1 MLYLKLFVHLSMTWI
16 ILLWIFQG
24 YSLFSYQCSLLFL
37 ATLICYHTQE
47 RLSTTFLF
55 FFSTLSSWCVVVFD
69 SFDILSSCLSFVK
82 NFFHFYFKCFSSLRQ
97 LDYFIKTPVVCQ
109 QLFFKKIRTT
119 HISNQSGERGIW
131 TLAPVTRPIPLAGA
145 PLRPLEY
152 FSKVHCLM
160 IWCCSMRSWRIYDN
174 TKYFSVCQSLFFYI
188 FLLPVTVASL
198 KKFRLQN
205 SPLAVVTIC
214 DMLLIRCSAIL
225 AECFL
230 CNGNKVSYYSAS
242 HS

>member
-1 MLYLKLFVHLSMTWI
+1 MTWI

-55 FFSTLSSWCVVVFD
+55 FFSAFLSWCVVAFRQLWY
-69 SFDILSSCLSFVK
+69 STKSPFVCQEL
-82 NFFHFYFKCFSSLRQ
+82 FHFSFQMFQ
-97 LDYFIKTPVVCQ
+97 FFVTAW
-109 QLFFKKIRTT
+109 LFYQIIRRLSTTFLKKIRTT

-152 FSKVHCLM
+152 FSKVHYLI
-160 IWCCSMRSWRIYDN
+160 IWCCSMRSWRVYDN

-188 FLLPVTVASL
+188 FILPVTVASL
-198 KKFRLQN
+198 KKNFVCEILCPRQV
-205 SPLAVVTIC
+205 AIC
-214 DMLLIRCSAIL
+214 DMLLIRRSAIL
-225 AECFL
+225 AERFL
-230 CNGNKVSYYSAS
+230 CNGNKVSYYSVS
-242 HS
+242 NS